1 MISVTLSLLL
11 ALSPATTIE
20 IPKNFLINERDA
32 RRHLNPNE
40 AEEQGYQISNN
51 LTEPLELNPCGHRRA
66 VDRDRAAVRTITHW
80 TSAPGGSSEQLV
92 IYKSPRAAHSAFTR
106 LRAEAKRC
114 ARKGDPSEP
123 RIVIRWRTSKA
134 TAGDESIGM
143 GYQTWQDGSVN
154 ETSTGIVARR
164 GSALMIY
171 TATEGIFYG
180 PGRLTKN
187 ARKMATKVCRLP
199 GVC

>member
-20 IPKNFLINERDA
+20 IPKNFLTYERDA
-32 RRHLNPNE
+32 RTYLSPDE
-40 AEEQGYQISNN
+40 AEEQGYQISDK
-51 LTEPLELNPCGHRRA
+51 LTTPLELNPCRHRRA
-66 VDRDRAAVRTITHW
+66 VDRDRAAARTITHW
-80 TSAPGGSSEQLV
+80 TSAPSGSSEQLV
-92 IYKSPRAAHSAFTR
+92 IYKTPRAAHTSFTR
-106 LRAEAKRC
+106 LRAEVKRC

-123 RIVIRWRTSKA
+123 ELKIRWRTSKA
-134 TAGDESIGM
+134 RAGDESMGM

-154 ETSTGIVARR
+154 ETNTGIVARR

-171 TATEGIFYG
+171 TTTGGIYD

-187 ARKMATKVCRLP
+187 ARKMATKVCKLP